1 MNKLE
6 GITSGPSS
14 EDIKTDGEYC
24 PECGELWEYC
34 DCDNY
39 SRGFDNGK

>member
-1 MNKLE
+1 MDELK
-6 GITSGPSS
+6 GITPGPSS
-14 EDIKTDGEYC
+14 EDIQEDFC

-39 SRGFDNGK
+39 SRGFN